1 MDAAPQL
8 LHAGVRGESI
18 GSVALAGSA
27 LRPVDPAI
35 QSMNSASVHPER
47 VVGFARASTSSAQ
60 TELMASLGRI
70 CLQEADSFLRRPRTS
85 QPSTGSFRYSSSPVS
100 Q

>member
-8 LHAGVRGESI
+8 LHAGVMGESI
-18 GSVALAGSA
+18 ISAALTGRA
-27 LRPVDPAI
+27 LRPIDPAI
-35 QSMNSASVHPER
+35 QRKNSDTVHPER

-85 QPSTGSFRYSSSPVS
+85 QPSTGSFMYSSSPVS